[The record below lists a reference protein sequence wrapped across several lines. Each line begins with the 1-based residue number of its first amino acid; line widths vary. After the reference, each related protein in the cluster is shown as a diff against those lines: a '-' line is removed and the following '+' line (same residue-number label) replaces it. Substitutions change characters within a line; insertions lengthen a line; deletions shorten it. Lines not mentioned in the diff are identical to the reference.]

1 MANLFFVPQY
11 IISGENAMKAS
22 MDHIK
27 SFGKKALIVT
37 DKSMVDLG
45 NVKKLTDELD
55 ANGFTYYVY
64 PEINTEPD
72 HSMVDRGVE
81 LFRSENCE
89 FLIAIGGGSP
99 IDAMKA
105 IGAVHT
111 NGGSICDYM
120 GKKIEHHLPHMC
132 AIPTTAGTG
141 SEATKVSIITN
152 TITDVKMLLSDPK
165 LLVDFAILDSDFTLT
180 LPPSVTAAT
189 GVDALTH
196 ALEAYTSIKAFPMS
210 DLYAL
215 SAIKKIF
222 ENIYEVYTNGTNK
235 VARREMSI
243 AAFEAGVAFSN
254 ASVTIVH
261 GMSRPIGALFH
272 VPHGM
277 SNAML
282 LKICLGYLKSGA
294 MYRLY
299 ELSKAIGVY
308 RVGMTHDEGAE
319 AFVTAT
325 NALIRA
331 LDIKTPMDYGVTK
344 EEFFKHIPKMSE
356 DAMASGSPGN
366 TRRTPT
372 KEDLM
377 ELYAKF
383 WYDCEIVNADKNS
396 QK

>member
-1 MANLFFVPQY
+1 MANLFFIPQY
-11 IISGENAMKAS
+11 IISGENALQMA
-22 MDHIK
+22 MEHLRA
-27 SFGKKALIVT
+27 FGDKALVVT
-37 DKSMVDLG
+37 DKAMVDLG
-45 NVKKLTDELD
+45 NLKKLTDALEQ
-55 ANGFTYYVY
+55 AGSKYYVY
-64 PEINTEPD
+64 ADINAEPT
-72 HSMVDRGVE
+72 HTMIDRGVE
-81 LFRSENCE
+81 LYKSEGCD
-89 FLIAIGGGSP
+89 FLIALGGGSP

-105 IGAVHT
+105 IGAVVA

-152 TITDVKMLLSDPK
+152 TDTNVKMLLSDPK
-165 LLVDFAILDSDFTLT
+165 LMVNLAVLDSDFTMT
-180 LPPSVTAAT
+180 VPPSVTAAT

-210 DLYAL
+210 DLYAV

-222 ENIYEVYTNGTNK
+222 ENLYEVYTNGSNAA
-235 VARREMSI
+235 ARREMSV

-254 ASVTIVH
+254 ASVTLVH

-282 LKICLGYLKSGA
+282 LKVCLNYLKPSA
-294 MYRLY
+294 IYRLY

-308 RVGMTHDEGAE
+308 RVGMTREEGAE

-325 NALIRA
+325 NALLRA
-331 LDIKTPMDYGVTK
+331 LNIKSPMDYGIT
-344 EEFFKHIPKMSE
+344 EDEFFKQIPKMAE
-356 DAMASGSPGN
+356 DAMASGSPSN
-366 TRRTPT
+366 TRRMPT

-377 ELYAKF
+377 KLYAEF
-383 WYDCEIVNADKNS
+383 WNDY